1 MSDLNLKI
9 CSFIKDVKYQQ
20 LYRTDKNKSIKY
32 KSVQNQFNIMRIYF
46 YITFKSYLKLKNK

>member
-46 YITFKSYLKLKNK
+46 YIMFKSYLKLKNK